1 MRNDNDLLAICARAA
16 FLLLTAALCF
26 ASLVP
31 GGWLPRVLYSYHL
44 EHFAAFYLV
53 ALAMI
58 VARYRVKVR
67 RVLVDIVVLASVLE
81 GLRMFI
87 PSHQLYV
94 FEDWMADLGGVLAAL
109 APVSA
114 ADFRRSFNSRPPSVE
129 T

>member
-1 MRNDNDLLAICARAA
+1 MRKDNDRLAICARAV
-16 FLLLTAALCF
+16 FVLLTAALCF
-26 ASLVP
+26 ASVVP
-31 GGWLPRVLYSYHL
+31 AGWLPRLFYSYHL

-53 ALAMI
+53 ALAMT

-67 RVLVDIVVLASVLE
+67 RLMGDAVVLASVLE
-81 GLRMFI
+81 GLRLFI

-109 APVSA
+109 APVLA
-114 ADFRRSFNSRPPSVE
+114 ADFRRSFQSRPPSAE